1 MSLDDDVHP
10 AMEAMYEE
18 LFDDDEEF
26 AAKQLEA
33 DIGLKN
39 QEVLSGIA
47 RLQRQIAEQEL
58 HLQMWR
64 EQLEAERRSDSWELG
79 EGEATADELRSEWAA
94 LESAEREVEMLKAKV
109 AAQQAAFVRL
119 PDPEA
124 SDDET

>member
-1 MSLDDDVHP
+1 MSSEDDVHP

-18 LFDDDEEF
+18 LFDEDEEF
-26 AAKQLEA
+26 AARQLEA

-64 EQLEAERRSDSWELG
+64 EQLEAEKLSETWELG
-79 EGEATADELRSEWAA
+79 EGEATADELGSEWAA
-94 LESAEREVEMLKAKV
+94 LESAEKEVETLKAKV
-109 AAQQAAFVRL
+109 AAQQATFVRV
-119 PDPEA
+119 PDPDA
-124 SDDET
+124 SDDDA